1 VVLQLEVDFSP
12 VYDREPHPDLD
23 LEKRIEMT
31 WEQRVAKQPSLYNGT
46 KFRYGGYNRAKAGEG
61 MTVSSETVCL
71 HLGLT
76 DYKYVSHTYSFG
88 PFGFYILWK
97 PFELYV

>member
-1 VVLQLEVDFSP
+1 
-12 VYDREPHPDLD
+12 
-23 LEKRIEMT
+23 
-31 WEQRVAKQPSLYNGT
+31 VAKQPSLYNGT

-76 DYKYVSHTYSFG
+76 DYKTFLGTNLSAEWDHFLVQVPDASTWLALLG
-88 PFGFYILWK
+88 MELLWR
-97 PFELYV
+97 LWIGMC

>member
-1 VVLQLEVDFSP
+1 MFGAQ
-12 VYDREPHPDLD
+12 
-23 LEKRIEMT
+23 
-31 WEQRVAKQPSLYNGT
+31 
-46 KFRYGGYNRAKAGEG
+46 YGGYNRAKAGEG

-76 DYKYVSHTYSFG
+76 DYKYMSHTYSFA